1 MSPTSPAA
9 LRIRELQQRRDR
21 AAALFEEGVRQAEV
35 ARRLGVS
42 EASVCRWHKSWKR
55 KGAAGLKLLGRLGRR
70 PELNDS
76 QRARLTKALLEGASA
91 HGFTTDL
98 WTLPR
103 IAQLIEQLFEV
114 HYHPG
119 YVWWVMRSLG
129 WSLQRPTTR
138 ARERDEE
145 AIARWRQ
152 EDWAR
157 LKKGA
162 AELKH

>member
-9 LRIRELQQRRDR
+9 IRIRELQERRDR
-21 AAALFEEGVRQAEV
+21 AAALFAEGVRQAEV

-42 EASVCRWHKSWKR
+42 AASVCRWHKAWKR
-55 KGAAGLKLLGRLGRR
+55 KGAAGLRLLGRLGRR
-70 PELNDS
+70 PELDDA
-76 QRARLTKALLEGASA
+76 QRTRLTKALLEGALA
-91 HGFTTDL
+91 QGFPTDL

-103 IAQLIEQLFEV
+103 IAQLIERLFGV

-119 YVWWVMRSLG
+119 YVWWVIRSLG

-138 ARERDEE
+138 ARERDEG
-145 AIARWRQ
+145 AIASWRKTEWPQ
-152 EDWAR
+152 

-162 AELKH
+162 AH